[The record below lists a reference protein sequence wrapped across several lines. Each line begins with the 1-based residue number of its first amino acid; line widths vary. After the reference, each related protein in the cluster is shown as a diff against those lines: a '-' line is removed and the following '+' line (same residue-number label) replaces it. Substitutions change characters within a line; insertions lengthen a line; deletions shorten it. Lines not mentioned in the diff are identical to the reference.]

1 MRNSRLLLGTG
12 LGLGSVVALLG
23 LILPNAGL
31 RWFLHVPTSRIGLS
45 LSLALLGAGAVVG
58 RLERDE
64 AATALR
70 DAVRDRDADRRLHEA
85 AGATTSRFPERDRA
99 L

>member
-1 MRNSRLLLGTG
+1 MRTSRLLLGTG
-12 LGLGSVVALLG
+12 LGIGSAIALLG
-23 LILPNAGL
+23 LTLPNAGL
-31 RWFLHVPTSRIGLS
+31 RWFFHVPTSRIGLP
-45 LSLALLGAGAVVG
+45 LSLALLGAGAVVR

-70 DAVRDRDADRRLHEA
+70 DAALDRNFDRFFDEA
-85 AGATTSRFPERDRA
+85 APATISAVSDRDRA

>member
-31 RWFLHVPTSRIGLS
+31 HWFLHVPTSRIGLP
-45 LSLALLGAGAVVG
+45 LSLALIGAGAVVG

-64 AATALR
+64 AVTALR
-70 DAVRDRDADRRLHEA
+70 DAVRDRDADHRLHEA
-85 AGATTSRFPERDRA
+85 AMAPTGTGPDRDRA
-99 L
+99 P

>member
-12 LGLGSVVALLG
+12 LGLGSAIALLG
-23 LILPNAGL
+23 LILPDAGL
-31 RWFLHVPTSRIGLS
+31 RWFLHVPTSRIGLP
-45 LSLALLGAGAVVG
+45 LSLALLGAGAVVR

-70 DAVRDRDADRRLHEA
+70 DAVLDRDVDRLLDEADP
-85 AGATTSRFPERDRA
+85 ATTSPVPDRDRA